1 MSATEKLSFM
11 ASLIDQVSGPA
22 RGVIGTMKQMQDQA
36 KRGFSSVT
44 QGAMGLAASGA
55 TLYGIISPARE
66 VSKALGETRSL
77 GVAESELQALEKTS
91 LSFIRNYGGAADEFI
106 RSSYD
111 IQSAISGL
119 RNGELA
125 KFTDAGAILPRGT
138 KSDAATITSY
148 MGTMYGIFEKD
159 AAKMG
164 KAEWVQ
170 QLTGQTSLAVQMFKT
185 TGSGMAEAF
194 STLGSTATSAKIDMS
209 EQIGILGTL
218 QATMSGSDAATKYK
232 GFLNGI
238 GQAQDALGLK
248 FVDSQG
254 RMLPMVN
261 ILEKIKGKFGN
272 LDKVADSDALKK
284 AFGSDEAVALVK
296 NLIGKTG
303 DLKNNI
309 SQLGAVNGFGP
320 AVEMANAMVDPW
332 DKLSGSVQAARI
344 QFGQLIAPILAP
356 MVALLSRVIGA
367 TSVWLDQHK
376 TLGMVLGVVT
386 LAVIGITAAVSAFA
400 IGAGIAQIVM
410 VAWTAAGA
418 AYTAV
423 QWAMNAAMAANP
435 VGLIVIGVIALI
447 AAVVA
452 LIANWGKLKAWLM
465 DSALGKFFLVTF
477 FPLIAIFYA
486 IRIVVALIV
495 MIFSGWVAL
504 ISEVW
509 GYLKETAFV
518 QHMILGFTM
527 LWELIQTIWGG
538 IKEFGMGII
547 DSFASAFD
555 WLMGAGDGVLGWIQS
570 IISKLGDI
578 PGLGWLKDINLTS
591 KTESVLTAAKPIP
604 PASPAKAAIPAG
616 GLKNSVTSTNTK
628 IANMGGVNI
637 YTSAPPNRAFL
648 EEMAHLQTG
657 FS

>member
-125 KFTDAGAILPRGT
+125 KFTEAGAILAKGT

-148 MGTMYGIFEKD
+148 MGTMYGIFERD

-170 QLTGQTSLAVQMFKT
+170 QLTGQTALAVRMFKT

-194 STLGSTATSAKIDMS
+194 SALGSTAQSAGIDMS
-209 EQIGILGTL
+209 EQLGILGTL
-218 QATMSGSDAATKYK
+218 QATMGGSDAATKYK
-232 GFLNGI
+232 GFLNGV
-238 GQAQDALGLK
+238 GAAQGALGLK

-254 RMLPMVN
+254 KMLPMVE

-303 DLKNNI
+303 DLKNSI
-309 SQLGAVNGFGP
+309 GQLGAVNGFGP

-332 DKLSGSVQAARI
+332 DKLGGSVQAARI
-344 QFGQLIAPILAP
+344 QFGQLIAPILTP
-356 MVALLSRVIGA
+356 MVALLSRVIGS
-367 TSVWLDQHK
+367 TSVWLEQHK

-386 LAVIGITAAVSAFA
+386 LAVIAITAAVSAFA
-400 IGAGIAQIVM
+400 IGAGIAQLVM
-410 VAWTAAGA
+410 VAWTAAGS

-447 AAVVA
+447 AAIVA
-452 LIANWGKLKAWLM
+452 LIANWGKVRAWFM
-465 DSALGKFFLVTF
+465 DSSLGKVLL
-477 FPLIAIFYA
+477 FPMLAVFTLIKIAIGL
-486 IRIVVALIV
+486 VVV
-495 MIFSGWVAL
+495 IFSGWVAL
-504 ISEVW
+504 IKEVW
-509 GYLKETAFV
+509 GYLSQTAFV

-527 LWELIQTIWGG
+527 LWDLIQTIWSG
-538 IKEFGMGII
+538 IKGFGMGII
-547 DSFASAFD
+547 DSFASVFD
-555 WLMGAGDGVLGWIQS
+555 WLMGAGNGVLGWIQG
-570 IISKLGDI
+570 IINKLSNI

-604 PASPAKAAIPAG
+604 PASPAKATIPAG
-616 GLKNSVTSTNTK
+616 GLKNSVTSTK
-628 IANMGGVNI
+628 ISNMGGITIN
-637 YTSAPPNRAFL
+637 TSAPPNRAFL
-648 EEMAHLQTG
+648 EEMANLQTG